1 MDPGYI
7 LQVAANGNGS
17 GKMGLGSDI
26 EFKAIARF
34 LAQAPG
40 RMWMAGGGAGWST
53 SHEPGLELV
62 LTGTAVF
69 FHPHK

>member
-1 MDPGYI
+1 
-7 LQVAANGNGS
+7 
-17 GKMGLGSDI
+17 MGLGSDI
-26 EFKAIARF
+26 ESKSTARF

-53 SHEPGLELV
+53 SHKPGLELV